1 LRSSPAAACGIFK
14 NIHLP
19 GCGERAPHNIFHNVV
34 INQAQGP
41 SMRFRA
47 FIAFIVFIFIGSLYA
62 QDQPA
67 PVALPVPDIEVVN
80 QNGRHVR
87 FNSQVVEGRI
97 AIVTGF
103 FTSCSSM
110 CPITQEKLS
119 QVARL
124 LGPRLGKD
132 VVIVSVSVDAENDT
146 PARMKDWAEK
156 FHTGPGWTLLS
167 GNRAEVD
174 TLLKS
179 LGLFVELRQR
189 HQSALM
195 IGSAATGWVRISS
208 WTPPEKLARLA
219 ESMSSAKPVASASI
233 HRQ

>member
-1 LRSSPAAACGIFK
+1 MK
-14 NIHLP
+14 
-19 GCGERAPHNIFHNVV
+19 
-34 INQAQGP
+34 
-41 SMRFRA
+41 FRV
-47 FIAFIVFIFIGSLYA
+47 FIVLMICTLGCALQG
-62 QDQPA
+62 QDQSA
-67 PVALPVPDIEVVN
+67 PVALSVPDIEVVN
-80 QNGRHVR
+80 QDGQHVR
-87 FNSQVVEGRI
+87 FNSQVVDGRI

-103 FTSCSSM
+103 FTTCSSM

-119 QVARL
+119 HVAKL

-132 VVIVSVSVDAENDT
+132 VVIVSVSVDADNDT

-167 GNRAEVD
+167 GNRKEVD
-174 TLLKS
+174 TVLKS
-179 LGLFVELRQR
+179 LGLYVELRQR

-208 WTPPEKLARLA
+208 WTTAEKLARLA
-219 ESMSSAKPVASASI
+219 ESMLAAKPVANASI

>member
-1 LRSSPAAACGIFK
+1 MNSRVL
-14 NIHLP
+14 
-19 GCGERAPHNIFHNVV
+19 VV
-34 INQAQGP
+34 
-41 SMRFRA
+41 
-47 FIAFIVFIFIGSLYA
+47 FIVFIFAGLLYA
-62 QDQPA
+62 QGQPA

-87 FNSQVVEGRI
+87 FNSQVVEERI

-103 FTSCSSM
+103 FTACSSM

-119 QVARL
+119 QVAKL

-132 VVIVSVSVDAENDT
+132 VIIVSISVDAENDT
-146 PARMKDWAEK
+146 PARMKDWSEK
-156 FHTGPGWTLLS
+156 FHIGPGWTLLS

-195 IGSAATGWVRISS
+195 IGNAASGWVRVSS
-208 WTPPEKLARLA
+208 WTPSEKLVKLA
-219 ESMSSAKPVASASI
+219 ESMSSAKPVVNASI
-233 HRQ
+233 HRR

>member
-1 LRSSPAAACGIFK
+1 MK
-14 NIHLP
+14 
-19 GCGERAPHNIFHNVV
+19 
-34 INQAQGP
+34 
-41 SMRFRA
+41 FRA
-47 FIAFIVFIFIGSLYA
+47 LIILIIFILSCLLQG
-62 QDQPA
+62 QDQLA
-67 PVALPVPDIEVVN
+67 PVSLSVPDIEVVN
-80 QNGRHVR
+80 QDGRHVR

-103 FTSCSSM
+103 FTTCSSM

-119 QVARL
+119 QVAKL

-167 GNRAEVD
+167 GNRTEVD

-195 IGSAATGWVRISS
+195 IGSAATGWIRVSS
-208 WTPPEKLARLA
+208 WTPSEKLAKLT
-219 ESMSSAKPVASASI
+219 ETLSSARPSASAGRSSAV
-233 HRQ
+233 R

>member
-1 LRSSPAAACGIFK
+1 MKFC
-14 NIHLP
+14 
-19 GCGERAPHNIFHNVV
+19 
-34 INQAQGP
+34 
-41 SMRFRA
+41 A
-47 FIAFIVFIFIGSLYA
+47 FIALIVFIFAGSLYA
-62 QDQPA
+62 QDKPA

-80 QNGRHVR
+80 QDGRHVH

-103 FTSCSSM
+103 FTNCSSM
-110 CPITQEKLS
+110 CPFTQEKLA
-119 QVARL
+119 QVAKL
-124 LGPRLGKD
+124 LGPRMGKD
-132 VVIVSVSVDAENDT
+132 VVIVSVSVDPENDT

-167 GNRAEVD
+167 GNRPEVD

-208 WTPPEKLARLA
+208 WTPSEKLARLA
-219 ESMSSAKPVASASI
+219 ESMSSANPVAKASI

>member
-1 LRSSPAAACGIFK
+1 MKSRVFVIFLVCIFCCSLRG
-14 NIHLP
+14 
-19 GCGERAPHNIFHNVV
+19 
-34 INQAQGP
+34 
-41 SMRFRA
+41 
-47 FIAFIVFIFIGSLYA
+47 

-67 PVALPVPDIEVVN
+67 PVALSVPDIEVVN
-80 QNGRHVR
+80 QDGQHVR

-103 FTSCSSM
+103 FTTCSSM
-110 CPITQEKLS
+110 CPITQEKLA
-119 QVARL
+119 QVAKL

-156 FHTGPGWTLLS
+156 FHIGHGWTLLS
-167 GNRAEVD
+167 GNRPEVD

-208 WTPPEKLARLA
+208 WTAPEKLARLA
-219 ESMSSAKPVASASI
+219 ETMSSEKPAVNASI

>member
-1 LRSSPAAACGIFK
+1 MK
-14 NIHLP
+14 
-19 GCGERAPHNIFHNVV
+19 
-34 INQAQGP
+34 
-41 SMRFRA
+41 FRA
-47 FIAFIVFIFIGSLYA
+47 FITLIGFIFAGSLYA

-80 QNGRHVR
+80 QDGRHVR

-103 FTSCSSM
+103 FTNCSSM
-110 CPITQEKLS
+110 CPFTQEKLA
-119 QVARL
+119 QVAKL

-132 VVIVSVSVDAENDT
+132 VVIVSVSVDPENDT
-146 PARMKDWAEK
+146 PARMKEWGEK
-156 FHTGPGWTLLS
+156 FHIGPGWTLLS

-195 IGSAATGWVRISS
+195 IGNAATGWVRISS
-208 WTPPEKLARLA
+208 WTPSEKLARLA
-219 ESMSSAKPVASASI
+219 ESMSSARPVANASI
-233 HRQ
+233 NRQ